1 MNAFSDFPIFG
12 TGGSAS
18 SGSCG
23 LSAVK
28 LMIYLIGEII
38 KAELRLRK
46 GIILGM
52 IFEESFGSSWFPI
65 GLLGRFRLAHLQ
77 NLRRSYLAT
86 RKIAMSDGTPNHH
99 LAGQP
104 PALAGAPARCGPEH
118 GLREGT
124 GAGGEGSRDTRPSNA
139 TRYAE
144 LASLLTERVALV
156 ELALSG
162 QETFAAAPLDEH
174 LSLDL
179 HRRIAG
185 ELVPE
190 WAGRGRDIVVTVGRL
205 DSPQQFQVPV
215 LMRNYALDLPRVELA
230 PQTESGRAEYF
241 TALEAADRR
250 DLQPLVDIWRDR
262 LAHAETPEA

>member
-1 MNAFSDFPIFG
+1 
-12 TGGSAS
+12 
-18 SGSCG
+18 
-23 LSAVK
+23 
-28 LMIYLIGEII
+28 MIYLVGEIF
-38 KAELRLRK
+38 KAEIRLRK

-77 NLRRSYLAT
+77 NLRRSHLAT
-86 RKIAMSDGTPNHH
+86 RKIAMSDGTPNHD

-104 PALAGAPARCGPEH
+104 PALAGAPGGAQASDPPRGDSSRCGPGH

-124 GAGGEGSRDTRPSNA
+124 VAGGEDSRDTRPSNA

-144 LASLLTERVALV
+144 LASLLTERVPLD
-156 ELALSG
+156 ELALSE
-162 QETFAAAPLDEH
+162 QETFAAAPLGEH

-190 WAGRGRDIVVTVGRL
+190 WADRGREIVVTVERL
-205 DSPQQFQVPV
+205 DFPQPFQVPV